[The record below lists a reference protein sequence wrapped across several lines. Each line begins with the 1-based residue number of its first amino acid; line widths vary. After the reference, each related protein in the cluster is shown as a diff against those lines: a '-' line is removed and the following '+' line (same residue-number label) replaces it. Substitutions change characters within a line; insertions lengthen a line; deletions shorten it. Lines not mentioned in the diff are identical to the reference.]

1 MFAADAQI
9 VPLPRRAIGA
19 QREDSPFE
27 SALDGLS
34 APSFFLVRIQSEQVG
49 PAETVR
55 L

>member
-19 QREDSPFE
+19 QREDSPFK
-27 SALDGLS
+27 SALDGLL
-34 APSFFLVRIQSEQVG
+34 AASFFLVRIQSEQVG
-49 PAETVR
+49 PAETIR

>member
-34 APSFFLVRIQSEQVG
+34 AASFLVRIQSEQVG

>member
-19 QREDSPFE
+19 QREDSPFK

-34 APSFFLVRIQSEQVG
+34 AASFFLIQSEQVG
-49 PAETVR
+49 PAETIR